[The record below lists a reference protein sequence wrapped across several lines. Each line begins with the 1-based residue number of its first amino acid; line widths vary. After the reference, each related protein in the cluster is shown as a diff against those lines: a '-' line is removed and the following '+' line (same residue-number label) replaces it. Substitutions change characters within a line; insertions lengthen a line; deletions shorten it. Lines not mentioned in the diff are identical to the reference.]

1 MNDIHITHH
10 HTESARHRTQWLE
23 AGPTDGPLLIFVH
36 GWPELGLLWRAQMEH
51 FAARGWRCVAPDMR
65 GYGGSSVPTR
75 ASDYAVRE
83 IVADMTEL
91 HDALGGAPAVWV
103 GHDWGSPIVWNLAS
117 HHAGRC
123 RGAVNLCVPHLARGF
138 ALPNLVPLVDRK
150 LYPLEEYPV
159 GQWDYFL
166 FYRENFARAAS
177 DVEADSAATIAALYQ
192 SGSPDA
198 VGQPAITSNIRAQD
212 GWFGSA
218 HRAPVVPRDT
228 ALLSQ
233 SDYDA
238 LVAAFVA
245 TGWSGANAWY
255 LNDAANL
262 AYAGEAPHFGRLTL
276 PVLFLHAAW
285 DTVCDTVHSRLADP
299 MRADCADLREVT
311 IEGGHELQL
320 ERPAEVNAAIETWLD
335 AKNLR

>member
-1 MNDIHITHH
+1 MNDILFSHH

-23 AGPTDGPLLIFVH
+23 AGPSDGPLLIFVH
-36 GWPELGLLWRAQMEH
+36 GWPELGLVWRAQMEH

-123 RGAVNLCVPHLARGF
+123 RGVVNLCVPYLARGF
-138 ALPNLVPLVDRK
+138 ALPNLVPLVDREM
-150 LYPLEEYPV
+150 YPLDPYPV

-177 DVEADSAATIAALYQ
+177 DVEADVAATIAALFQ

-198 VGQPAITSNIRAQD
+198 VGKPAITSNVRAQG
-212 GWFGSA
+212 GWFGPA
-218 HRAPVVPRDT
+218 HRAPAVPRDT
-228 ALLSQ
+228 KMLSQ

-238 LVAAFVA
+238 LVAAFTA

-262 AYAGEAPHFGRLTL
+262 AYAGESPNFGRLSL

-285 DTVCDTVHSRLADP
+285 DTICDTVHSRLADP
-299 MRADCADLREVT
+299 MRADCADLCEVT

-320 ERPAEVNAAIETWLD
+320 ERPAEVNAAIEAWLD

>member
-23 AGPTDGPLLIFVH
+23 AGPSDGPLLIFVH
-36 GWPELGLLWRAQMEH
+36 GWPELGVLWRAQMEH

-103 GHDWGSPIVWNLAS
+103 GHDWGSPIVWSLAA
-117 HHAGRC
+117 HHGARC
-123 RGAVNLCVPHLARGF
+123 RAVANICVPYFARGF
-138 ALPNLVPLVDRK
+138 ALPNLVPLVDREF
-150 LYPLEEYPV
+150 YPADKYPV

-166 FYRENFARAAS
+166 FYRENFARAAR
-177 DVEADSAATIAALYQ
+177 DLEADVAATIGALYR
-192 SGSPDA
+192 SGSPDM
-198 VGQPAITSNIRAQD
+198 VGQPAITCNVRAQG
-212 GWFGSA
+212 GWFGPA
-218 HRAPVVPRDT
+218 GRAPQMPRDE
-228 ALLSQ
+228 ALLSP

-238 LVAAFVA
+238 IVAAFRV
-245 TGWSGANAWY
+245 TGFSGANAWY
-255 LNDAANL
+255 LNDDANL
-262 AYAGEAPHFGRLTL
+262 AYANEAPNFGRLSL

-285 DTVCDTVHSRLADP
+285 DKVCDSANTALADP
-299 MRADCADLREVT
+299 MRADCADLSEVT

-320 ERPAEVNAAIETWLD
+320 DCPDQVNAAIEAWLD